1 MKMTAQ
7 IIISLILIG
16 LIAGVLSGL
25 IGIGGGIIIVP
36 LLLLLGFSQQQ
47 SQGTSLASLLPP
59 VTLLAVM
66 NYQKAGYINWKY
78 AAIIA
83 IMFVVG
89 GYFGSK
95 IAIDINQ
102 RTLKKIFGVIM
113 LLIAGRMLFEK

>member
-1 MKMTAQ
+1 MTAQ